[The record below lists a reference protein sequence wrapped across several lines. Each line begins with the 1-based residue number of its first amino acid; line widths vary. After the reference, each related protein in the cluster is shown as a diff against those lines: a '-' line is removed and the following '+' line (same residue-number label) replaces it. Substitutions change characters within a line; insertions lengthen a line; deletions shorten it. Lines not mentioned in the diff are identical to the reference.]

1 MEIHSKEKSNS
12 TKRSTEGNEDDRS
25 KRSKMEESNR
35 GDYEINE
42 GLGDPK
48 VDERGY
54 EYLDHTADIQLHSWA
69 KELKEAFELVGICM
83 FGYMTDLDTISTE
96 EEHEFVI
103 ESEGDLDQLLFAFL
117 DELLF
122 HFSTELLVCK
132 EIQITEFDVKAG
144 KITAIGKGETFDREK
159 HPQGTEVKAI
169 TYSNMQIHEKEGRS
183 DVYVIV
189 DI

>member
-1 MEIHSKEKSNS
+1 MTQYCLHFCEI
-12 TKRSTEGNEDDRS
+12 
-25 KRSKMEESNR
+25 
-35 GDYEINE
+35 
-42 GLGDPK
+42 
-48 VDERGY
+48 
-54 EYLDHTADIQLHSWA
+54 LDHFYGSLNDFCESKGA

-144 KITAIGKGETFDREK
+144 KIICF
-159 HPQGTEVKAI
+159 
-169 TYSNMQIHEKEGRS
+169 
-183 DVYVIV
+183 
-189 DI
+189 